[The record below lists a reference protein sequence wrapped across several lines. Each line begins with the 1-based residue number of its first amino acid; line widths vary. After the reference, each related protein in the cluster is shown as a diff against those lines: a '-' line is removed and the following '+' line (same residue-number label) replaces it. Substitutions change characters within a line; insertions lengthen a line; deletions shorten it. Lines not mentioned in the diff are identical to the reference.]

1 KKGTMVKHGVQPGP
15 NEKSAHGITPNRA
28 TEDGG
33 SDAALE
39 GSQTFVTWDRGALHK
54 REWMYKVIALFS
66 TLMLSA
72 GSHFVSNSL
81 SSLKSTLKSEL
92 SITNTQYGVLSGTI
106 SLVNTVLP
114 FVSGVIM
121 DKFGAGWGAFF
132 SCSMIVLGNMITI
145 IGTYTESFAALVAG
159 RVIFGFGSSTIVTA
173 QETILSHWFRGKGL
187 ALSIGVQIMVSK
199 LFGWLASAT
208 IVEVAERTDFYGN
221 SFWVGEA
228 ISLFSFL
235 MVGVY
240 FLMMWKLRRMD
251 NRAAAA
257 SPQLAPITGPDA
269 SKGANG
275 TGMQLAEKASSQHG
289 APAAVTPTFNKPSK
303 RASWRQLWYML
314 YFPDIYWLLPLNE
327 FIMGAVWTPFLGIA
341 AEFVKQRWHKA
352 DVMAAW
358 TSSISLAIPIAVSPL
373 MGLYIDRFGHRGY
386 LVMLSAILLIVAMGL
401 LGYSGAS
408 PEVGLMLFSL
418 SLTVGPVALTSAVA
432 LYLPIQMVGTGI
444 GLIKCALNFG
454 IIIVDVLIGR
464 LQDLDDDKYDTV
476 MVMMMVLSALT
487 FLSSV
492 LLTLCDFYFEEG
504 LLSASFQHRNQLM
517 KRRQPREY
525 AIFKAAEDSAR
536 IKWYKYGYPVLCVA
550 LFVISWV
557 LYGIYLLVTQP

>member
-1 KKGTMVKHGVQPGP
+1 MVQNDTKPWPKEKLAQDTTPDHG
-15 NEKSAHGITPNRA
+15 

-33 SDAALE
+33 SDTALDE
-39 GSQTFVTWDRGALHK
+39 NQAFVTWDRSALHK
-54 REWMYKVIALFS
+54 QEWMYKVVALFS

-81 SSLKSTLKSEL
+81 SSLKSTLKQEL

-132 SCSMIVLGNMITI
+132 SCFMIVLGNMITI
-145 IGTYTESFAALVAG
+145 VGTYTESFAALVVG

-208 IVEVAERTDFYGN
+208 IVEVAERTGFYGN
-221 SFWVGEA
+221 AFWVGEA
-228 ISLFSFL
+228 ISLLSFL

-240 FLMMWKLRRMD
+240 FLMMWKLRRMKARSGPTSPHLVPTTD
-251 NRAAAA
+251 AVARA
-257 SPQLAPITGPDA
+257 DA
-269 SKGANG
+269 ND
-275 TGMQLAEKASSQHG
+275 TGMAIAEKSNSEHG
-289 APAAVTPTFNKPSK
+289 TPTPVAPAPNKPSK
-303 RASWRQLWYML
+303 RASWHQLWYML

-341 AEFVKQRWHKA
+341 AEFVKQRWHKT

-386 LVMLSAILLIVAMGL
+386 LVMLSAVLLIMSMGL
-401 LGYSGAS
+401 LGYSDVS
-408 PEVGLMLFSL
+408 PEAGLTLFSL

-444 GLIKCALNFG
+444 GLVKCALNFG

-464 LQDLDDDKYDTV
+464 LQDLDDDQYDTV
-476 MVMMMVLSALT
+476 MIMLMILAALA
-487 FLSSV
+487 FLSSA
-492 LLTLCDFYFEEG
+492 LLTFCDFYFEKG
-504 LLSASFQHRNQLM
+504 LLSASFQPRNQLM
-517 KRRQPREY
+517 ERRKPREY
-525 AIFKAAEDSAR
+525 SIVKAAEDGAR
-536 IKWYKYGYPVLCVA
+536 VKRYKYGYPVLCVA
-550 LFVISWV
+550 LLIVSWV
-557 LYGIYLLVTQP
+557 LYGIYLLVPQT